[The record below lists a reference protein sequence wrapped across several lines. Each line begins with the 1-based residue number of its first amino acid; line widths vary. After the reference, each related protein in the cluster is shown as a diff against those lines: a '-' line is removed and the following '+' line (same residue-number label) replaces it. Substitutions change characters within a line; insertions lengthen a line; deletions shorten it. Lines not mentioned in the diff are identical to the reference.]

1 MKEKKLQKGNE
12 DMTDTTISKIRSSLI
27 NRFDF
32 TRDLS
37 NEEIY
42 SLIDNEIIETGRHQF
57 ISLTEKEQ
65 LRRILFNSIRGY
77 DILQELIDD
86 HEITEIMING
96 YNNIFIEKN
105 GRLIK
110 SNVRFSSP
118 EKLHDVIQQ
127 IVSNV
132 NRRVNEASPIADAR
146 LYDGSRVNI
155 VLNPVALN
163 GPVVT
168 IRKFSES
175 PMTIQNLIDFHSI
188 TIEAADYLKQ
198 LVVSGYNIF
207 VCGGT
212 GSGKT
217 TFLNALSNF
226 IPVTERVITI
236 EDSAELQISN
246 IPNLV
251 RLEARQAN
259 TEGKNE
265 ITLRD
270 LIRSALRMRPDRLL
284 IGEIRGAEALDMLTA
299 FNTGHDGSMSTGH
312 GNSPKDMLRRME
324 SMVLMGVDMPVS
336 AIKGQIASAVDIMIY
351 LGRLRDHSRRVLE
364 ITEIADYKKDEIILN
379 PLFVFHEEEEI
390 LGKIK
395 GSLKRT
401 KNPLINTLKLQ
412 MAGLK
417 EGR

>member
-1 MKEKKLQKGNE
+1 
-12 DMTDTTISKIRSSLI
+12 MTDTTINKIRSSLI
-27 NRFDF
+27 SRFDF

-57 ISLTEKEQ
+57 ISLTQKEQ

-96 YNNIFIEKN
+96 YNNIFIEKD
-105 GRLIK
+105 GSLIK
-110 SNVRFSSP
+110 SDFHFSSP
-118 EKLHDVIQQ
+118 EKLQDVIQQ

-155 VLNPVALN
+155 VLNPIALN
-163 GPVVT
+163 GPAVT

-198 LVVSGYNIF
+198 LVLSGYNIF

-265 ITLRD
+265 ITIRD

-284 IGEIRGAEALDMLTA
+284 VGEIRGAEALDMLTA

-324 SMVLMGVDMPVS
+324 TMVLMGVDMPVS
-336 AIKGQIASAVDIMIY
+336 AIKGQIASALDIMIY

-364 ITEIADYKKDEIILN
+364 ITEIADYKNDEIILN

-390 LGKIK
+390 YGKIK
-395 GSLKRT
+395 GTLKRT
-401 KNPLINTLKLQ
+401 NNPLINTLKLQ
-412 MAGLK
+412 MAGIK

>member
-1 MKEKKLQKGNE
+1 
-12 DMTDTTISKIRSSLI
+12 MTDTTINKIRSSLI
-27 NRFDF
+27 SRFDF

-57 ISLTEKEQ
+57 ISLTQKEQ

-96 YNNIFIEKN
+96 YNNIFIEKD
-105 GRLIK
+105 GSLIK
-110 SNVRFSSP
+110 SDFHFSSP
-118 EKLHDVIQQ
+118 EKLQDVIQQ

-155 VLNPVALN
+155 VLNPIALN
-163 GPVVT
+163 GPAVT

-198 LVVSGYNIF
+198 LVLSGYNIF

-265 ITLRD
+265 ITIRD
-270 LIRSALRMRPDRLL
+270 LIRSALRMRPNRLL
-284 IGEIRGAEALDMLTA
+284 VGEIRGAEALDMLTA

-324 SMVLMGVDMPVS
+324 TMVLMGVDMPIS
-336 AIKGQIASAVDIMIY
+336 AIKGQIASALDIMIY

-364 ITEIADYKKDEIILN
+364 ITEIADYKNDEIILN

-390 LGKIK
+390 YGKIR
-395 GSLKRT
+395 GTLKRT
-401 KNPLINTLKLQ
+401 NNPLINTLKLQ
-412 MAGLK
+412 MAGIK

>member
-1 MKEKKLQKGNE
+1 
-12 DMTDTTISKIRSSLI
+12 MTDTTINKIRSSLI
-27 NRFDF
+27 SRFDF

-57 ISLTEKEQ
+57 ISLTQKEQ

-96 YNNIFIEKN
+96 YNNIFIEKD
-105 GRLIK
+105 GSLIK
-110 SNVRFSSP
+110 SDFHFSSP
-118 EKLHDVIQQ
+118 EKLQDVIQQ

-155 VLNPVALN
+155 VLNPIALN
-163 GPVVT
+163 GPAVT

-198 LVVSGYNIF
+198 LVLSGYNIF

-265 ITLRD
+265 ITIRD
-270 LIRSALRMRPDRLL
+270 LIRSAR
-284 IGEIRGAEALDMLTA
+284 
-299 FNTGHDGSMSTGH
+299 
-312 GNSPKDMLRRME
+312 
-324 SMVLMGVDMPVS
+324 
-336 AIKGQIASAVDIMIY
+336 
-351 LGRLRDHSRRVLE
+351 
-364 ITEIADYKKDEIILN
+364 
-379 PLFVFHEEEEI
+379 
-390 LGKIK
+390 
-395 GSLKRT
+395 
-401 KNPLINTLKLQ
+401 
-412 MAGLK
+412 
-417 EGR
+417 

>member
-1 MKEKKLQKGNE
+1 
-12 DMTDTTISKIRSSLI
+12 MTDTTINKIRSSLI
-27 NRFDF
+27 SRFDF

-57 ISLTEKEQ
+57 ISLTQKEQ

-96 YNNIFIEKN
+96 YNNIFIEKD
-105 GRLIK
+105 GSLIK
-110 SNVRFSSP
+110 SDFHFSSP
-118 EKLHDVIQQ
+118 EKLQDVIQQ

-155 VLNPVALN
+155 VLNPIALN
-163 GPVVT
+163 GPAVT

-198 LVVSGYNIF
+198 LVLSGYNIF

-265 ITLRD
+265 ITIRD

-324 SMVLMGVDMPVS
+324 TMVLMGVDMPVS
-336 AIKGQIASAVDIMIY
+336 AIKGQIASALDIMIY

-364 ITEIADYKKDEIILN
+364 ITEIADYKNDEIILN

-390 LGKIK
+390 YGKIR
-395 GSLKRT
+395 GTLKRT
-401 KNPLINTLKLQ
+401 NNPLINTLKLQ
-412 MAGLK
+412 MAGIK

>member
-1 MKEKKLQKGNE
+1 
-12 DMTDTTISKIRSSLI
+12 MTDTTINKIRSSLI
-27 NRFDF
+27 SRFDF

-57 ISLTEKEQ
+57 ISLTQKEQ

-96 YNNIFIEKN
+96 YNNIFIEKD
-105 GRLIK
+105 GSLIK
-110 SNVRFSSP
+110 SDFHFSSP
-118 EKLHDVIQQ
+118 EKLQDVIQQ

-155 VLNPVALN
+155 VLNPIALN
-163 GPVVT
+163 GPAVT

-198 LVVSGYNIF
+198 LVLSGYNIF

-265 ITLRD
+265 ITIRD

-284 IGEIRGAEALDMLTA
+284 VGEIRGAEALDMLTA

-324 SMVLMGVDMPVS
+324 TMVLMGVDMPVS
-336 AIKGQIASAVDIMIY
+336 AIKGQIASALDIMIY

-364 ITEIADYKKDEIILN
+364 ITEIADYKNDEIILN

-390 LGKIK
+390 YGKIK
-395 GSLKRT
+395 G
-401 KNPLINTLKLQ
+401 TLKLS
-412 MAGLK
+412 LIHI
-417 EGR
+417 

>member
-1 MKEKKLQKGNE
+1 
-12 DMTDTTISKIRSSLI
+12 MTDTNIGKIRNTLI
-27 NRFDF
+27 NKFDL
-32 TRDLS
+32 TRELS
-37 NEEIY
+37 DEEIY

-57 ISLTEKEQ
+57 ISLTEKEK
-65 LRRILFNSIRGY
+65 LRHILFNSIRGY
-77 DILQELIDD
+77 DILQDFIDD
-86 HEITEIMING
+86 KSITEIMING
-96 YNNIFIEKN
+96 YDNIFIEKE
-105 GRLIK
+105 GVLMK
-110 SNVRFSSP
+110 SEARFSSP
-118 EKLHDVIQQ
+118 EKLHDIIQQ

-163 GPVVT
+163 GPAVT
-168 IRKFSES
+168 IRKFPDKPIS
-175 PMTIQNLIDFHSI
+175 IDDLIRFQSI
-188 TIEAADYLKQ
+188 TLEAADYLKH
-198 LVVSGYNIF
+198 LVISGYNIF

-226 IPVTERVITI
+226 IPATERVITI

-251 RLEARQAN
+251 KLEARQAN

-270 LIRSALRMRPDRLL
+270 LIRSSLRMRPDRL
-284 IGEIRGAEALDMLTA
+284 IVGEIRGSEALDMLTA

-324 SMVLMGVDMPVS
+324 TMVLMGVDMPVS
-336 AIKGQIASAVDIMIY
+336 AIRGQIASAIDIMIY
-351 LGRLRDHSRRVLE
+351 LGRMHDHSRKILE
-364 ITEIADYKKDEIILN
+364 ITEIADYTNDEFILN
-379 PLFVFHEEEEI
+379 PLFVFQKTGQDDS
-390 LGKIK
+390 GKII
-395 GSLKRT
+395 GALKRT
-401 KNPLINTLKLQ
+401 KNTLKNTLKLQ
-412 MAGLK
+412 MTNTNEQL
-417 EGR
+417 EEML

>member
-1 MKEKKLQKGNE
+1 
-12 DMTDTTISKIRSSLI
+12 MTDTTINKIRSSLI
-27 NRFDF
+27 SRFDF

-57 ISLTEKEQ
+57 ISLTQKEQ

-96 YNNIFIEKN
+96 YNNIFIEKD
-105 GRLIK
+105 GSLIK
-110 SNVRFSSP
+110 SDFHFSSP
-118 EKLHDVIQQ
+118 EKLQDVIQQ

-155 VLNPVALN
+155 VLNPIALN
-163 GPVVT
+163 GPAVT

-198 LVVSGYNIF
+198 LVLSGYNIF

-265 ITLRD
+265 ITIRD
-270 LIRSALRMRPDRLL
+270 LIRSALRMRPNRLL
-284 IGEIRGAEALDMLTA
+284 VGEIRGAEALDMLTA

-324 SMVLMGVDMPVS
+324 TMVLMGVDMPVS
-336 AIKGQIASAVDIMIY
+336 AIKGQIASALDIMIY

-364 ITEIADYKKDEIILN
+364 ITEIADYKNDEIILN

-390 LGKIK
+390 YGKIK
-395 GSLKRT
+395 GTLKRT
-401 KNPLINTLKLQ
+401 NNPLINTLKLQ
-412 MAGLK
+412 MAGIK

>member
-1 MKEKKLQKGNE
+1 
-12 DMTDTTISKIRSSLI
+12 MTDTTINKIRSSLI
-27 NRFDF
+27 SRFDF

-57 ISLTEKEQ
+57 ISLTQKEQ

-96 YNNIFIEKN
+96 YNNIFIEKD
-105 GRLIK
+105 GSLIK
-110 SNVRFSSP
+110 SDFHFSSP
-118 EKLHDVIQQ
+118 EKLQDVIQQ

-155 VLNPVALN
+155 VLNPIALN
-163 GPVVT
+163 GPAVT

-198 LVVSGYNIF
+198 LVLSGYNIF

-265 ITLRD
+265 ITIRD
-270 LIRSALRMRPDRLL
+270 LIRSALRMRPNRLL
-284 IGEIRGAEALDMLTA
+284 VGEIRGAEALDMLTA

-324 SMVLMGVDMPVS
+324 TMVLMGVDMPVS
-336 AIKGQIASAVDIMIY
+336 AIKGQIASALDIMIY

-364 ITEIADYKKDEIILN
+364 ITEIADYKNDEIILN
-379 PLFVFHEEEEI
+379 PLFVFHEEKEI
-390 LGKIK
+390 YGKIR
-395 GSLKRT
+395 GTLKRT
-401 KNPLINTLKLQ
+401 NNPLINTLKLQ
-412 MAGLK
+412 MAGIK

>member
-1 MKEKKLQKGNE
+1 M
-12 DMTDTTISKIRSSLI
+12 IS
-27 NRFDF
+27 RFDF

-57 ISLTEKEQ
+57 ISLTQKEQ

-96 YNNIFIEKN
+96 YNNIFIEKD
-105 GRLIK
+105 GSLIK
-110 SNVRFSSP
+110 SDFHFSSP
-118 EKLHDVIQQ
+118 EKLQDVIQQ

-155 VLNPVALN
+155 VLNPIALN
-163 GPVVT
+163 GPAVT

-198 LVVSGYNIF
+198 LVLSGYNIF

-265 ITLRD
+265 ITIRD

-284 IGEIRGAEALDMLTA
+284 VGEIRGAEALDMLTA

-324 SMVLMGVDMPVS
+324 TMVLMGVDMPVS
-336 AIKGQIASAVDIMIY
+336 AIKGQIASALDIMIY

-364 ITEIADYKKDEIILN
+364 ITEIADYKNDEIILN

-390 LGKIK
+390 YGKIK
-395 GSLKRT
+395 GTLKRT
-401 KNPLINTLKLQ
+401 NNPLINTLKLQ
-412 MAGLK
+412 MAGIK

>member
-1 MKEKKLQKGNE
+1 MK
-12 DMTDTTISKIRSSLI
+12 SV
-27 NRFDF
+27 
-32 TRDLS
+32 
-37 NEEIY
+37 Y
-42 SLIDNEIIETGRHQF
+42 
-57 ISLTEKEQ
+57 
-65 LRRILFNSIRGY
+65 NSIKGLDVLQ
-77 DILQELIDD
+77 DIVDNP
-86 HEITEIMING
+86 EITEIMVNG
-96 YNNIFIEKN
+96 PGHIFIEKD
-105 GRLIK
+105 GSLIK
-110 SNVRFSSP
+110 SDFHFSSP
-118 EKLHDVIQQ
+118 EKLQDVIQQ

-155 VLNPVALN
+155 VLNPIALN
-163 GPVVT
+163 GPAVT

-198 LVVSGYNIF
+198 LVLSGYNIF

-236 EDSAELQISN
+236 EYSAELQISN

-265 ITLRD
+265 ITIRD
-270 LIRSALRMRPDRLL
+270 LIRSALRMRPNRLL
-284 IGEIRGAEALDMLTA
+284 VGESRGAEALDMLTA

-324 SMVLMGVDMPVS
+324 TMVLMGVDMPVS
-336 AIKGQIASAVDIMIY
+336 AIKGQIASALDIMIY

-364 ITEIADYKKDEIILN
+364 ITEIADYKNDEIILN

-390 LGKIK
+390 YGKIR
-395 GSLKRT
+395 GTLKRT
-401 KNPLINTLKLQ
+401 NNPLINTLKLQ
-412 MAGLK
+412 MAGIK

>member
-1 MKEKKLQKGNE
+1 
-12 DMTDTTISKIRSSLI
+12 MTDTTINKIRSSLI
-27 NRFDF
+27 KRFDF

-57 ISLTEKEQ
+57 ISLTQKEQ

-96 YNNIFIEKN
+96 YNNIFIEKD
-105 GRLIK
+105 GSLIK
-110 SNVRFSSP
+110 SDFHFSSP
-118 EKLHDVIQQ
+118 EKLQDVIQQ

-155 VLNPVALN
+155 VLNPIALN
-163 GPVVT
+163 GPAVT

-198 LVVSGYNIF
+198 LVLSGYNIF

-265 ITLRD
+265 ITIRD

-284 IGEIRGAEALDMLTA
+284 VGEIRGAEALDMLTA

-324 SMVLMGVDMPVS
+324 TMVLMGVDMPVS
-336 AIKGQIASAVDIMIY
+336 AIKGQIASALDIMIY

-364 ITEIADYKKDEIILN
+364 ITEIADYKNDEIILN

-390 LGKIK
+390 YGKIK
-395 GSLKRT
+395 GTLKRT
-401 KNPLINTLKLQ
+401 NNPLINTLKLQ
-412 MAGLK
+412 MAGIK